1 MKLHSNK
8 GYTVIELLT
17 VAGVLV
23 AIGGILT
30 GIIVS
35 TLRGTNKTQTSNAIA
50 QNGNYA
56 LSVISS
62 ILISSDAVVGLH
74 DTTGQILDEDG
85 DCTAQPV
92 GNEIDLRRI
101 DGGITTLICAN
112 QTIASNS
119 ASMSVGLLDTSE
131 VRIDT
136 ASLNTCY
143 FKCIQQ
149 LDDPYSAPSIEVGF
163 TLTDENSSSS
173 FENQA
178 SADFK
183 TSVKLRNYQP

>member
-1 MKLHSNK
+1 MKITSNK

-23 AIGGILT
+23 AITGILT

-35 TLRGTNKTQTSNAIA
+35 TLRGTNKTQTSNSIA

-56 LSVISS
+56 SSVISS
-62 ILISSDAVVGLH
+62 ILVSSDAIVSLSDSG
-74 DTTGQILDEDG
+74 GEILNEDG
-85 DCTAQPV
+85 DCTAQPI
-92 GNEIDLRRI
+92 GNEIHLRRT
-101 DGGITTLICAN
+101 DGGITTLLCAN

-119 ASMSVGLLDTSE
+119 ASMSVGLLDTTK

-136 ASLNTCY
+136 TDIDACY
-143 FKCIQQ
+143 FKCIQEV
-149 LDDPYSAPSIEVGF
+149 DDPYSAPSIEVGF
-163 TLTDENSSSS
+163 RLTDKNLSGS
-173 FENQA
+173 FENRG

-183 TSVKLRNYQP
+183 TSVKLRNYAP